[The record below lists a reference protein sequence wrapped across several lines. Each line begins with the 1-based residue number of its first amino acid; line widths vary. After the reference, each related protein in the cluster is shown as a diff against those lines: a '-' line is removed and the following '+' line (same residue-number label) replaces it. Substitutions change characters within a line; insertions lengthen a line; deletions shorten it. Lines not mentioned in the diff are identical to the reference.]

1 MSPRLRLDP
10 TQQLFVFTFVSHLVP
25 GWILARLFGANG
37 TWALAALFAFAWS
50 TLLRGRLKLVFND
63 RPTSAL
69 RALVERAYFAEWAG
83 AAGCSLLLAPAIGSF
98 VLLNRPWLEAL
109 PVALG
114 GYAVGVF
121 AVFFR
126 AQTVVVRRE
135 VASVSKLPTAF
146 DGYRMVQLSD
156 LHVGSLFRGARVR
169 ELAARV
175 NQLSPDLVVL
185 TGDYVTTGN
194 RFHREVAQALGELN
208 ARDGVLA
215 VLGNHDNFG
224 EREPL
229 LTAFAEVGI
238 RVLHN
243 DAAFIQRN
251 GDELCV
257 VGIDDTYTRKA
268 DVKLALERAQR
279 VPELALVHDPR
290 VFDEL
295 AEHGVPLVLAGHTHW
310 GQIGVPLVSRWFNL
324 GRLIF
329 KQRTVTASVGASR
342 LLVHPGIGTTG
353 LPIRFGVAPAIC
365 VVELRQAPA
374 EEEPA
379 AESMN
384 APSERKRA

>member
-10 TQQLFVFTFVSHLVP
+10 TQQLYVFTFVSHLVP
-25 GWILARLFGANG
+25 GWTLASLCAASGV
-37 TWALAALFAFAWS
+37 WALAVLFALVWS
-50 TLLRGRLKLVFND
+50 ALLRGRLRLVFND
-63 RPTSAL
+63 RPTSSR
-69 RALVERAYFAEWAG
+69 RALLERAYFAEWTG
-83 AAGCSLLLAPAIGSF
+83 AAACSLLAGPAVGLF
-98 VLLNRPWLEAL
+98 VLLEQPWINAL

-114 GYAVGVF
+114 GYGVGLF

-126 AQTVVVRRE
+126 ARRVVVRNE
-135 VASVSKLPTAF
+135 AVFVPTLPAEF
-146 DGYRMVQLSD
+146 DGYRIVHLSD
-156 LHVGSLFRGARVR
+156 LHVGSLFRGVRVR
-169 ELAARV
+169 ELTARV
-175 NQLSPDLVVL
+175 NELRPDLVAL

-194 RFHREVAQALGELN
+194 RFHREVAEALGSLS

-229 LTAFAEVGI
+229 LSAFAEVGI

-243 DAAFIQRN
+243 EPALIQRQ
-251 GDELCV
+251 GAELCV

-268 DVKLALERAQR
+268 DVELALQRAQR

-290 VFDEL
+290 VFDDL
-295 AEHGVPLVLAGHTHW
+295 AARDIPLVLAGHTHW
-310 GQIGVPLVSRWFNL
+310 GQIGVPLLSRSLNL

-329 KQRTVTASVGASR
+329 KQRTVAASVGASQ

-365 VVELRQAPA
+365 VVELRCQAPT
-374 EEEPA
+374 A
-379 AESMN
+379 ADESRK
-384 APSERKRA
+384 APSERKRS